1 MFGHGG
7 IKESAHFHEK
17 LEIFYKMNEVVE
29 NGWSVPIRM
38 KAKELEK
45 SLLKYEWNIL
55 AKATAFFSIKE
66 KRKQDE
72 TDFE

>member
-29 NGWSVPIRM
+29 NRWSVPIRM

-72 TDFE
+72 TDFG